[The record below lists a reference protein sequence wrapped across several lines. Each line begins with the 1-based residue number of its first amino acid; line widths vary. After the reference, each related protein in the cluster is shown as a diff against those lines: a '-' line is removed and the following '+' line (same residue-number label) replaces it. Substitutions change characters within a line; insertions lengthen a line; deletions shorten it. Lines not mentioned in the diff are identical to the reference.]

1 MDRNS
6 LKFEP
11 RWNKGVLGIDF
22 ITETKHS
29 GWDGIEFVTLIYTV
43 HAKNAKQEKLKYL
56 LMSH

>member
-1 MDRNS
+1 MDQNS

-22 ITETKHS
+22 IIETKHS

-43 HAKNAKQEKLKYL
+43 HTKNAKQ
-56 LMSH
+56 